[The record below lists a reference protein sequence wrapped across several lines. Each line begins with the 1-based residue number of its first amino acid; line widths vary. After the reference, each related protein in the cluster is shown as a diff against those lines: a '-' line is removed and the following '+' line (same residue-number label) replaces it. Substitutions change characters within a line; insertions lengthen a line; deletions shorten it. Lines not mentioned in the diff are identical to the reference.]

1 MERNDAVLE
10 KAEQALEAYLHG
22 QGLRCTPE
30 RNAILEAVFMTDGNF
45 TPDMLLEEMT
55 ERQNFRVSRATVYN
69 NLTIFEQAGLVKR
82 LLHEGKI
89 KYTLGWH
96 ENCNVSLVCSGCGQ
110 VTEIQ
115 NKRIDKLVH
124 EMKLR
129 RFQMTGYSLQIFGL
143 CSKCSQALRRRMK
156 QKKNRQN
163 K

>member
-1 MERNDAVLE
+1 MERSDMSFDNA
-10 KAEQALEAYLHG
+10 KQALETYLHAK
-22 QGLRCTPE
+22 GLRCTPE
-30 RNAILEAVFMTDGNF
+30 RNAILEAVFGFDGNF
-45 TPDMLLEEMT
+45 TPEMLLEEMT

-110 VTEIQ
+110 ITEIQ
-115 NKRIDKLVH
+115 NKRIDRLVH

-143 CSKCSQALRRRMK
+143 CSKCSQALKRRMK
-156 QKKNRQN
+156 QIKNRQN